1 MATGSKVKSRKSH
14 SKAKSAKRVQNAFE
28 IASAQE
34 RAKHSGL
41 DSDDD
46 DDDGAIVNPTRGS
59 DDEGKDEEFEDE
71 ELDSDE
77 ALGSDDD
84 FDVLNSKFSQ
94 TLRDKAK
101 SKKKSGTKYQSDDEE
116 EDGYNSIDE
125 SELVPLSAVWDLDEK
140 DREKSSGQEIVL
152 DDDWETESS
161 QESEDE
167 SESEEDDEDEDE
179 DEFPFEQGESD
190 EDEVELTHLK
200 KQLQKGEKRAKKQ
213 YQDLNI
219 EENELALPGGGD
231 AITLTDMISI
241 VDNESSKNAILIDK
255 EETETSGKALD
266 VPLPK
271 RIQQRHERRA
281 AYQISKDEVNK
292 WKDTVKQN
300 RNAEVLSF
308 PLNPKV
314 EHNEASSFA
323 SAPAMTDLE
332 KKINGLL
339 TESALL
345 NEKQESTFE
354 EIQTAKM
361 SPEEVR
367 KRTAELRKMR
377 ELMFRQEREA
387 KRLKK
392 IKSKSFRRIKK
403 KEMLKNRE
411 MIDGSS
417 DDEDHDAKRAEERMS
432 LKHKNNAYAKSLVRS
447 GLSKDGEAREEME
460 EMLRRGERL
469 KAKILDRE
477 DEDEEFGDMNNLDLD
492 KEVDDSSDSELRDKL
507 GKTGVMNMAFM
518 KNADARERTANA
530 EERARL
536 QRLNTTDDLEEF
548 EEHEV
553 NSVNISINP
562 GRRVYT
568 PGAGVSK
575 AEMSDMNKQVVED
588 EAIDSSKSLKNR
600 LVRAHDGKAKKVTP
614 ESEQQEGEDD
624 DEIPWLTKDNKQV
637 QKSRKVKVIDSNSS
651 KLEKSGNKISKQQK
665 KRKAHEMDADDEILE
680 MDGVMKLVDPHGED
694 SSKEEEDE
702 SQIRMFK
709 QTDMMKQ
716 AFAGDEDVM
725 AEFQAEKRKIV
736 EDEGDQVED
745 LTLPGWGD
753 WTGGNHKTK
762 KNKVVKKKKGIVDAN
777 NRKDRFKQNV
787 IINEKVNK
795 KNAKYQAQ
803 NVPFTFETKDQY
815 ERSLRMPIGQEWT
828 SRETHQRLTMPKI
841 TTKRGVVIDPL
852 KAPFK

>member
-1 MATGSKVKSRKSH
+1 MAKGSKVKSRKGH
-14 SKAKSAKRVQNAFE
+14 SKAKSTRRAQNAFE

-34 RAKHSGL
+34 RAKHGDL
-41 DSDDD
+41 DSD

-59 DDEGKDEEFEDE
+59 DDEGEDQEFEDE

-84 FDVLNSKFSQ
+84 FDVLSSKFSQ

-101 SKKKSGTKYQSDDEE
+101 SKKKSGTKHQSDGQEE
-116 EDGYNSIDE
+116 EEEEEGYNSIDE

-140 DREKSSGQEIVL
+140 DRKKSSGKDIVL
-152 DDDWETESS
+152 NDDWETESS
-161 QESEDE
+161 QESEDD
-167 SESEEDDEDEDE
+167 SESEEDDDDEE
-179 DEFPFEQGESD
+179 EFPFEQGESD
-190 EDEVELTHLK
+190 EDEVELTQLK
-200 KQLQKGEKRAKKQ
+200 KQLQKGDKRGKKQ

-241 VDNESSKNAILIDK
+241 VDKDASKNAILIDK
-255 EETETSGKALD
+255 EETETSGKSLD

-271 RIQQRHERRA
+271 RIQQRHERKA

-314 EHNEASSFA
+314 QHNEASSFA
-323 SAPAMTDLE
+323 STPAMTDME

-345 NEKQESTFE
+345 NENQEATFE

-403 KEMLKNRE
+403 KEMLKNKE

-492 KEVDDSSDSELRDKL
+492 KEVDESSDSELRDKL

-518 KNADARERTANA
+518 KNAEARERTANA

-536 QRLNTTDDLEEF
+536 QKLNATGDLEQFQED
-548 EEHEV
+548 EV

-575 AEMSDMNKQVVED
+575 AEISRVNKQVVEE
-588 EAIDSSKSLKNR
+588 EAIDSSKSLPNR
-600 LVRAHDGKAKKVTP
+600 LVKAHEGKSKKVSP
-614 ESEQQEGEDD
+614 ESEQEGDDD
-624 DEIPWLTKDNKQV
+624 DEIPWMAKDDKQV

-665 KRKAHEMDADDEILE
+665 KRKANEMDADDEILE

-694 SSKEEEDE
+694 SGKEEEDE
-702 SQIRMFK
+702 SQVRMFK

-716 AFAGDEDVM
+716 AFAGDEDVI
-725 AEFQAEKRKIV
+725 AEFNAEKRKIV

-753 WTGGNHKTK
+753 WVGGNHKTK
-762 KNKVVKKKKGIVDAN
+762 KNKVLKKKKGIVDAN